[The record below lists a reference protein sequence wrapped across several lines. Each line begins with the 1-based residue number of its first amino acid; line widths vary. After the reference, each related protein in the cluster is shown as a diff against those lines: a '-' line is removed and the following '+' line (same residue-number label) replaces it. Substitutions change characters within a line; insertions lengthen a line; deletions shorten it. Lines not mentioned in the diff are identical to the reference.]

1 MNMHLQEG
9 ATHTMERPNAGID
22 VSKLYV
28 DVHWRDQA
36 RRWSNDA
43 QGWNELT
50 AQLLSE
56 RVDLVVIEATGGYER
71 GLVLA
76 LQQAGVEVA
85 RVNPRQARDFA
96 KSLGRLDKTDR
107 LDAQGL
113 RDFAD
118 VLARHPQRQRYI
130 TVRQDPHR
138 QMLLSLMTRRRQLV
152 DMRVAE
158 VNRLELADEAIARKS
173 IHSVI
178 KLLDQQ
184 LAQID
189 RDIDGH
195 LERHFKAQRKLL
207 ESVKGV
213 GGVTA
218 LTLLAALPE
227 LGQLKRKPVSKLA
240 GLAPL
245 ANDSGGRRGQRRI
258 WGGRAAVRSA
268 LYMATL
274 TAMRYNPVIAAF
286 YQRLLAAGKPKK
298 VAMVACMRKLLV
310 ILNAMVRD
318 NAAWDQ
324 ARHLVSTP

>member
-1 MNMHLQEG
+1 VVNVPTRFFHRQPEQLSIMNMHLQEG

-50 AQLLSE
+50 AQLLSDK
-56 RVDLVVIEATGGYER
+56 VDLVVIEATGGYER

-76 LQQAGVEVA
+76 LQQAGMEVA

-118 VLARHPQRQRYI
+118 VLARHPKRQRYI
-130 TVRQDPHR
+130 TARQDPHR
-138 QMLLSLMTRRRQLV
+138 QKLLTLMTRRRQLV

-158 VNRLELADEAIARKS
+158 VNRLELADEAIALKS
-173 IHSVI
+173 IRSVI

-189 RDIDGH
+189 REIDGH
-195 LERHFKAQRKLL
+195 LEHHFKAQRKLL
-207 ESVKGV
+207 ER
-213 GGVTA
+213 A
-218 LTLLAALPE
+218 
-227 LGQLKRKPVSKLA
+227 SKE
-240 GLAPL
+240 
-245 ANDSGGRRGQRRI
+245 
-258 WGGRAAVRSA
+258 
-268 LYMATL
+268 
-274 TAMRYNPVIAAF
+274 
-286 YQRLLAAGKPKK
+286 
-298 VAMVACMRKLLV
+298 
-310 ILNAMVRD
+310 
-318 NAAWDQ
+318 
-324 ARHLVSTP
+324 